1 MTSEEMQDPE
11 GTLKARRNN
20 LVWPTGSDTGGIPNF
35 LEGMRGEKL
44 DPNIT
49 KLSDWQQQQ
58 GILGGFGTRKQPPAD
73 LTRALQAGVGSLNQ
87 SPYQQA
93 LQGRP
98 PVGSLQG
105 QTQQKIKE
113 GYQV

>member
-1 MTSEEMQDPE
+1 MTAEEMQDPE
-11 GTLKARRNN
+11 GTLKERRNN
-20 LVWPTGSDTGGIPNF
+20 LVWPTGSDTGGIPGA
-35 LEGMRGEKL
+35 LEGLRGGKL

-58 GILGGFGTRKQPPAD
+58 GILGGFGTRKQPPSD
-73 LTRALQAGVGSLNQ
+73 LTGALQAGVGSLNQ

-93 LQGRP
+93 ALQAGVGALQGP
-98 PVGSLQG
+98 
-105 QTQQKIKE
+105 TQQKIKK